1 MECILKKRAQKYL
14 DSVDGNTRKKLY
26 KALDKLSRWEGD
38 IVPVEGQKGRYRF
51 KLDHYRIL
59 FEWRK
64 GEIVIIVIDI
74 TTRTNAY
81 KHHK

>member
-1 MECILKKRAQKYL
+1 MEYILKKRAQKYL
-14 DSVDGNTRKKLY
+14 DSVDANTRRKLY

-38 IVPVEGQKGRYRF
+38 IVPLEGQKDRYRF
-51 KLDHYRIL
+51 KIDHYRIL

-64 GEIVIIVIDI
+64 GEIIILVVDI

-81 KHHK
+81 KRR

>member
-14 DSVDGNTRKKLY
+14 DSVDANTRRKLY

-38 IVPVEGQKGRYRF
+38 IVPLEGQKDRYRF
-51 KLDHYRIL
+51 KIDHYRIL

-64 GEIVIIVIDI
+64 GEIIILVVDI

-81 KHHK
+81 KRR

>member
-1 MECILKKRAQKYL
+1 MEYILKKRAQKYL
-14 DSVDGNTRKKLY
+14 DSVDANTRRKLY

-38 IVPVEGQKGRYRF
+38 IVPLEGQKNRYRF
-51 KLDHYRIL
+51 KIDHYRIL

-64 GEIVIIVIDI
+64 GEIIILVVDI

-81 KHHK
+81 KRR